1 MAKRPEPSGPLQL
14 ASPASHAPRSPS
26 CSSDRGRGRH
36 PTTSLATPDER
47 IRPPPPRRLGPLAS
61 HLPCLPPP
69 LAISPYPLAH
79 SLPLL
84 QICLADVPCAVRRAD
99 RGHRCPCPS
108 PTIPR
113 ASSYSAK
120 SSSTTGPSQ
129 EPHSERGDLFF
140 FLYSDERRRRIRPL
154 RAFPEPTEHICRL
167 TVSYTSPLS
176 FCFHTRPERLGPPWP
191 RRAPSLN
198 SLQSP

>member
-1 MAKRPEPSGPLQL
+1 M
-14 ASPASHAPRSPS
+14 
-26 CSSDRGRGRH
+26 
-36 PTTSLATPDER
+36 
-47 IRPPPPRRLGPLAS
+47 
-61 HLPCLPPP
+61 
-69 LAISPYPLAH
+69 
-79 SLPLL
+79 
-84 QICLADVPCAVRRAD
+84 PCAVRRAD
-99 RGHRCPCPS
+99 RGHRCPRPS

-113 ASSYSAK
+113 APSYPAK

-176 FCFHTRPERLGPPWP
+176 FLLPYAPRAAGPAMAETSSVVELIAVALMLLAP
-191 RRAPSLN
+191 R
-198 SLQSP
+198 